1 MTHEMF
7 ICTALTENTVT
18 FELLHISLSFYF
30 SLEPSFS
37 VTLTGSY
44 LLLPRLFLTLTETF
58 SQSYQDSFSFLPK
71 LLLTLTETLSHSYQ
85 NYHQDYFD
93 HVTGKVLRESSD
105 NLQLGI
111 AINNINPNAYRREI
125 SKHTIVSI

>member
-1 MTHEMF
+1 MCERIEWSFTIKLFTWLMRCSF
-7 ICTALTENTVT
+7 VLRAPKIRWRLNFYT
-18 FELLHISLSFYF
+18 FRSLSTSRSNPL
-30 SLEPSFS
+30 SLSLLLAPTYSYQDSFS
-37 VTLTGSY
+37 
-44 LLLPRLFLTLTETF
+44 LLPRLFLSLTKTL
-58 SQSYQDSFSFLPK
+58 P
-71 LLLTLTETLSHSYQ
+71 HSYQ